1 MQIKYLLPKTS
12 NFATSTTT
20 IVGSA
25 QAYNPISSTVG
36 LLLLSIISTAT
47 GTVTPT
53 GASIIEIQGTIDD
66 LEWFTLLSVPVSS
79 LKVPVNG
86 WDVGTNFGTRNY
98 TQVVQTM
105 PRMRVVTSA
114 ALATGAGATTTYLRA
129 LILNG

>member
-1 MQIKYLLPKTS
+1 MQIKYLLPKTT
-12 NFATSTTT
+12 NFAITNS
-20 IVGSA
+20 GA
-25 QAYNPISSTVG
+25 YGAPLAYNPLSSTVG
-36 LLLLSIISTAT
+36 LLLLSIVSTAT
-47 GTVTPT
+47 ATVTPT
-53 GASIIEIQGTIDD
+53 AASIIEIQGSVDD

-86 WDVGTNFGTRNY
+86 WDVGINFGSRNY

-114 ALATGAGATTTYLRA
+114 ALATGAGAATTYLRA

>member
-36 LLLLSIISTAT
+36 LLLLSIVSTTTA
-47 GTVTPT
+47 TVTPT
-53 GASIIEIQGTIDD
+53 AASIIEIQGSVDD

-98 TQVVQTM
+98 TQMVQTM

-114 ALATGAGATTTYLRA
+114 ALATGAGATSTYLRA

>member
-36 LLLLSIISTAT
+36 LLLLSIVSTAT

-53 GASIIEIQGTIDD
+53 GASIIEIQGTVDD

-86 WDVGTNFGTRNY
+86 WDVGTNFGSRNY
-98 TQVVQTM
+98 TQVIQTM

-129 LILNG
+129 VILNG

>member
-36 LLLLSIISTAT
+36 LLLLSIVSTAT

-86 WDVGTNFGTRNY
+86 WDVGTNFGSRNY
-98 TQVVQTM
+98 TQVIQTM

-114 ALATGAGATTTYLRA
+114 ALATGAGAATTYLRA
-129 LILNG
+129 VILNG

>member
-36 LLLLSIISTAT
+36 LLLLSIVSTAT
-47 GTVTPT
+47 GTVAPT

-86 WDVGTNFGTRNY
+86 WDVGTNFGSRNY
-98 TQVVQTM
+98 TQVIQTM

-129 LILNG
+129 VILNG

>member
-1 MQIKYLLPKTS
+1 MQVKYLLPKTS

-36 LLLLSIISTAT
+36 LLLLSIVSTAT

-86 WDVGTNFGTRNY
+86 WDVGTNFGSRNY
-98 TQVVQTM
+98 TQVIQTM

-114 ALATGAGATTTYLRA
+114 ALATGAGAATTYLRA
-129 LILNG
+129 VILNG

>member
-36 LLLLSIISTAT
+36 LLLLSIVSTAT
-47 GTVTPT
+47 GTVAPT

-86 WDVGTNFGTRNY
+86 WDVGTNFGSRNY
-98 TQVVQTM
+98 TQVIQTM

-114 ALATGAGATTTYLRA
+114 ALATGAGAATTYLRA
-129 LILNG
+129 VILNG

>member
-36 LLLLSIISTAT
+36 LLLLSIVSTAT

-86 WDVGTNFGTRNY
+86 WDVGTNFGSRNY
-98 TQVVQTM
+98 TQVIQTM

-129 LILNG
+129 VILNG

>member
-12 NFATSTTT
+12 NFAITASGGYGQP
-20 IVGSA
+20 V
-25 QAYNPISSTVG
+25 AYNPISSTVG
-36 LLLLSIISTAT
+36 LLLLSIVSTAT
-47 GTVTPT
+47 ATVTPT
-53 GASIIEIQGTIDD
+53 AASIIEIQGSVDD

-114 ALATGAGATTTYLRA
+114 ALATGAGAASTYLRA
-129 LILNG
+129 MILNG

>member
-36 LLLLSIISTAT
+36 LLLLSIVSTAT

-86 WDVGTNFGTRNY
+86 WDVGTNFGSRNY
-98 TQVVQTM
+98 TQVIQTM

-114 ALATGAGATTTYLRA
+114 ALATGAGATSTYLRA